1 VKRLFWLALFLWL
14 GVSLLTLTAYPAVWG
29 DEILSADAGIHL
41 AQGKGFV
48 SAAWFNQPSTE
59 LWASY
64 PPLYALLLAGW
75 LKALGVTAF
84 VVRSFGLGLVAASL
98 LMILFFLKRLVD
110 HTTCL
115 MIILA
120 LAVCEPLA
128 FLERAGRPDSV
139 SVLLLCATALVF
151 VERTW
156 RWRDIALFVLGVL
169 AVPAALQYAA
179 FVLILGALVQ
189 IWFRAFTRREIM
201 IWIAGAATGAAL
213 LAGIYAAHHVLRI
226 FLEST
231 VASTHSSAG
240 RFLQN
245 LLLKNGATAF
255 VFSDIATAPLRDW
268 ASPVLIAGGL
278 IVWLA
283 GMRSANGL
291 AQKLSSFGV
300 VCAIVIPLAIQ
311 LLGKYPLYYG
321 YMGTAP
327 ATIAVMAACGK
338 LARKARFANILI
350 LALLFAGGAGRF
362 WWKAWSQG
370 TQTVYESLS
379 HVSSEDTVVADY
391 TTYYQLLGHVQEFFA
406 VDYAGGKVMP
416 YYPPEQAARVTKLFV
431 RDSKFAAVA
440 KKVGGKWQR
449 ISEVIVLRH
458 DTLTDEIVIDDD
470 TRNPTVER
478 IGIYVRTGGNKNLSA
493 SGAR

>member
-14 GVSLLTLTAYPAVWG
+14 AVNLLTLTGYPGVWV

-48 SAAWFNQPSTE
+48 SAGWFNQPSTE

-75 LKALGVTAF
+75 LKLFCITAF
-84 VVRSFGLGLVAASL
+84 VVRVFGLGLIAVSL
-98 LMILFFLKRLVD
+98 LMILLCLKRLED
-110 HTTCL
+110 HTTSL
-115 MIILA
+115 TIILA

-139 SVLLLCATALVF
+139 SVFLLCATALVF

-156 RWRDIALFVLGVL
+156 RWREIVLFVLGLL

-179 FVLILGALVQ
+179 FVVILGALLQ

-201 IWIAGAATGAAL
+201 IWIAGAATGAAV
-213 LAGIYAAHHVLRI
+213 LAGVYAGHHVLRI

-240 RFLQN
+240 RLLQS

-255 VFSDIATAPLRDW
+255 VPSDILTAPLRDY
-268 ASPVLIAGGL
+268 ASPVLIVSGIAAWFL
-278 IVWLA
+278 AKRSKHSLEQKLA
-283 GMRSANGL
+283 G
-291 AQKLSSFGV
+291 FGV
-300 VCAIVIPLAIQ
+300 ACAIVIPIAIQ
-311 LLGKYPLYYG
+311 LLGKYPIYYA
-321 YMGTAP
+321 YMGTVP
-327 ATIAVMAACGK
+327 ATVA
-338 LARKARFANILI
+338 I
-350 LALLFAGGAGRF
+350 LAAWRRLGHRTVSAVILLLLLMGGAGRF
-362 WWKAWSQG
+362 WWKAWNQG

-379 HVSSEDTVVADY
+379 HVTEEDTVVADY
-391 TTYYQLLGHVQEFFA
+391 PTYYSLLGHVQELFA
-406 VDYAGGKVMP
+406 VGYAGGKVMP
-416 YYPPEQAARVTKLFV
+416 HFPPDQAARVNKLFV
-431 RDSKFAAVA
+431 RDSLFTTVA
-440 KKVGGKWQR
+440 KRVGGQWQR

-458 DTLTDEIVIDDD
+458 ESLTDEIVIDDD
-470 TRNPTVER
+470 TRKPVVER
-478 IGIYVRTGGNKNLSA
+478 IGIYARTGGNKNLSA